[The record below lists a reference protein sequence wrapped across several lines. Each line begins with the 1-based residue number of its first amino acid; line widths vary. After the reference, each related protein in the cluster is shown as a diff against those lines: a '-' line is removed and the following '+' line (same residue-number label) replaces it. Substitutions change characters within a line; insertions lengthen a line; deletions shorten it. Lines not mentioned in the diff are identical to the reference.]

1 MFSIYF
7 IIMDILDIVNK
18 YSSLIIAAAAVIT
31 AMATLALAI
40 ATIFYIKE
48 IKSERTFRLRRDH
61 TDILKEK
68 IIEPLIEQ
76 LKEKGE
82 AKKGFPPFVYT
93 GEDLPVEGET
103 LFNDMENHVDKK
115 LLETYERFKVNCR
128 ELSKKIEYLKKNLY
142 KFLKDEYKDKFI
154 FNLWEYFMKENKETR
169 KPGFFSTTYAKP
181 LIGNE
186 LGGDT
191 LDFFLDSLLSGC
203 SHVNFYKGTNPVKS
217 QGMSFNTLSF
227 KCKSGEAYGIYVDR
241 NITDEKETEIKN
253 KIEGTLE
260 EAKNEFKNEIV
271 EIDKLIDN
279 INDDKSYVLKNL
291 EELKLIEIYNGKC
304 KFIKFQ

>member
-1 MFSIYF
+1 MG
-7 IIMDILDIVNK
+7 ILDIVNK
-18 YSSLIIAAAAVIT
+18 SSSLIDAVIGAIVT
-31 AMATLALAI
+31 RFFKVGDSQSDKTFGLRKEHTNTLR
-40 ATIFYIKE
+40 K
-48 IKSERTFRLRRDH
+48 
-61 TDILKEK
+61 K
-68 IIEPLIEQ
+68 IIEPWIEQ
-76 LKEKGE
+76 LKEIGE
-82 AKKGFPPFVYT
+82 AKKRFPPFVYK

-128 ELSKKIEYLKKNLY
+128 GLSKKIGDLEEKLY
-142 KFLKDEYKDKFI
+142 KSLVDEYGFKDKFR
-154 FNLWEYFMKENKETR
+154 FNLWEYFMKENKEKR

-186 LGGDT
+186 LGGDM

-203 SHVNFYKGTNPVKS
+203 SHVNSSKGTNPVES

-227 KCKSGEAYGIYVDR
+227 KCKSGGAYGIYVDR